1 MVIAPLTPEHFEI
14 EVKNIIETSGLGLSY
29 FSVQHLEKL
38 DGADGTYE
46 IDITARFRALGADF
60 LVLIECKHYRHP
72 VKREV
77 VQVLYDRIRAVGAH
91 KGMIFSTAGF
101 QSGAIKYAKAHG
113 IALVEINEGRSE
125 YGSRG
130 PGETFR
136 VPSWYQG
143 WVANVSDDGH
153 VTYNLIERSEPE
165 ILFPMFCSKNR
176 AGIQA
181 AESMLD

>member
-1 MVIAPLTPEHFEI
+1 MVITPLTPEQFEI
-14 EVKNIIETSGLGLSY
+14 EVKNIIETSGLGLSQ
-29 FSVQHLEKL
+29 FSVEHLEKL

-60 LVLIECKHYRHP
+60 LVLIECKHHRHP
-72 VKREV
+72 VKRDV
-77 VQVLYDRIRAVGAH
+77 VMVLYDRIRALGAH

-113 IALVEINEGRSE
+113 IALVEINEGRTE

-136 VPSWYQG
+136 IPPWYQG
-143 WVANVSDDGH
+143 RVVGISDDDH
-153 VTYNLIERSEPE
+153 ITYNLIERSEPE
-165 ILFPMFCSKNR
+165 ILFPMFGSR
-176 AGIQA
+176 
-181 AESMLD
+181 